1 MKKNAFI
8 KVAAVIGLLAIVL
21 GAVLPSLMSF

>member
-1 MKKNAFI
+1 MKRSTI
-8 KVAAVIGLLAIVL
+8 RVIAAIGLAAIVL